1 MTPEQLTEQ
10 LKRALPDGLRA
21 VVLYGSAAAGD
32 HVAGRSDYN
41 VLIVADRLGLAELD
55 ALAAPARA
63 WAKAGHRPPLLF
75 TPKQLAASA
84 DSFPIEI
91 LDIQQSHKLL
101 FGEDPLAGVAVDP
114 EHVRLELERE
124 LKAKLLHLRE
134 SYLLAAGRAGRVLGL
149 LTVSLSTF
157 LVLFRA
163 ALRLYQTDVPT
174 QKLDA
179 ARALAA
185 HISFDPQVFLTV
197 QELKAGRLKP
207 RDVAARELA
216 EDYFRTIEQV
226 IDTVDRRLHSK
237 ESSNVEG

>member
-10 LKRALPDGLRA
+10 LKQALPSGLRA

-63 WAKAGHRPPLLF
+63 WARAGHRPPLLF
-75 TPKQLAASA
+75 TPGQLAASA

-91 LDIQQSHKLL
+91 LDIQQSHRLL
-101 FGEDPLAGVAVDP
+101 FGDDPLAGVRVSR

-124 LKAKLLHLRE
+124 LKAKLLYLRE
-134 SYLLAAGRAGRVLGL
+134 SYLLAAGRPRRVLDR
-149 LTVSLSTF
+149 LTASLSSC

-163 ALRLYQTDVPT
+163 ALRLYQGDVPT

-207 RDVAARELA
+207 RDVPARDLA
-216 EDYFRTIEQV
+216 ENYFGTIEQV
-226 IDTVDRRLHSK
+226 IDAVDRHLHPK
-237 ESSNVEG
+237 ESSDVEV